1 MTRRSAPP
9 PRPRPAKPAPPR
21 RSAPPPPRRASKTAR
36 PAPPVR
42 SPKAAAPKAAA
53 PKAAAPKAAAPK
65 AAAPKAAAP
74 KAAAPKAAAP
84 KAAAP
89 KAAAPK
95 AHPSS
100 APVPRAAA
108 PKARRHP
115 AQKADN
121 STTQASPVAA
131 SGLPPK
137 SCREL
142 EEAATVST
150 LHDEVAGTADQEMRK
165 HRAAEARD
173 RVEQAK
179 QVKPRRAPRLEL
191 HPGDTVAQ
199 RYVVKRVLG
208 RSRGLLLEANHAHF
222 QQRLALRII
231 STAYATDA
239 KAVQR
244 FHRETRILSQLESE
258 HVARIADAGT
268 LEDGSIFLAREYLEG
283 ESFEAIGKRGLSVA
297 EAVDLFLQVCEAVQ
311 EAHARGVVLRD
322 LQPSHVFVT
331 RKRNGEPVAKITDF
345 GTCKVMRDP
354 AAAAEGSCTRL
365 MGLSPSAS
373 PELIRQQSDIDQ
385 RADVWSLGCMLYALL
400 TGHAAFS
407 GDGTAL
413 MLSIAQDEPLPPSSL
428 RRDVDIPQ
436 GVDRAVFGALS
447 KRRGDRPA
455 RVFDLALALGP
466 YASARGQVHLEQIAR
481 LAGEALEPYRAPEDS
496 LDDSM
501 TMVRNLRHSEPGPAP
516 SSSIPS
522 AVKAGPMPVPVPPS
536 SSPSV
541 PPMRAAASSAPVL
554 PAQRPSLPPMAPLP
568 SYPQVSRPRR
578 RGKLALALVPLA
590 AAAVAIFAT
599 VALTPGETLR
609 AQAAVPRFSLPMT
622 PGADE
627 EPTIAAES
635 ADDLQD
641 APPAEEKPE
650 TEPAPAAETTPAV
663 AAPPTPSH
671 SRFLDARQAKRAKR
685 SRRAEPKKADVSS
698 APKAA
703 PGEKGTLVAM
713 AIGASCAFTVDGAG
727 LGTRSS
733 VRKKVSAGAHTV
745 SCTKVGGT
753 TRTRTVNVTPGKAAV
768 AVFKF

>member
-1 MTRRSAPP
+1 MNRRSAPP
-9 PRPRPAKPAPPR
+9 PRPRTAKPAPPR
-21 RSAPPPPRRASKTAR
+21 RSAPPPPRRTAKAAPR
-36 PAPPVR
+36 PAPKATPSRASASKPV
-42 SPKAAAPKAAA
+42 APKAAA

-65 AAAPKAAAP
+65 AAPVQR
-74 KAAAPKAAAP
+74 
-84 KAAAP
+84 
-89 KAAAPK
+89 
-95 AHPSS
+95 
-100 APVPRAAA
+100 PVPRAAA
-108 PKARRHP
+108 PKARKQP
-115 AQKADN
+115 VTTPDT
-121 STTQASPVAA
+121 STTQASPLPTTR
-131 SGLPPK
+131 SSLPPE
-137 SCREL
+137 SRREL

-150 LHDEVAGTADQEMRK
+150 LQDDVAVAADHEMRRL
-165 HRAAEARD
+165 RAAEARG

-179 QVKPRRAPRLEL
+179 QQPRRAGRLEI

-222 QQRLALRII
+222 QQRLALRVI
-231 STAYATDA
+231 STTYATDA

-268 LEDGSIFLAREYLEG
+268 LEDGSLFLAREYLEG
-283 ESFEAIGKRGLSVA
+283 ESFDAIGKRGLTVS

-373 PELIRQQSDIDQ
+373 PELIRQQSDIDE

-413 MLSIAQDEPLPPSSL
+413 MLAIAQDEPLPPSSL

-436 GVDRAVFGALS
+436 AVDRAVFGALS
-447 KRRGDRPA
+447 KRRSDRPA
-455 RVFDLALALGP
+455 RVFDLALALRP
-466 YASARGQVHLEQIAR
+466 YASARGRVHLEQIAR
-481 LAGEALEPYRAPEDS
+481 LAGEVLVPYRAPEDS

-501 TMVRNLRHSEPGPAP
+501 TMVRNLRPSEPGPAP
-516 SSSIPS
+516 TSSIPS
-522 AVKAGPMPVPVPPS
+522 AIKAGPMPVPAPPS
-536 SSPSV
+536 SSQSI
-541 PPMRAAASSAPVL
+541 PPMRAAATSAPIL
-554 PAQRPSLPPMAPLP
+554 PPQRPSLPPMAMMP
-568 SYPQVSRPRR
+568 SYPEIARPRR
-578 RGKLALALVPLA
+578 RNKLVLALVPMV

-599 VALTPGETLR
+599 VALTPGEAMK
-609 AQAAVPRFSLPMT
+609 AQAAVPRFALPMT

-627 EPTIAAES
+627 EPTVATES

-641 APPAEEKPE
+641 APVAEEK
-650 TEPAPAAETTPAV
+650 PAAETTPAAEANPVV
-663 AAPPTPSH
+663 AAAPTQAR
-671 SRFLDARQAKRAKR
+671 SRFLDARQSKR
-685 SRRAEPKKADVSS
+685 SKRSTKADAEVSS

-703 PGEKGTLVAM
+703 QEQGTLVAM

-733 VRKKVSAGAHTV
+733 VRKKVAPGPHTV
-745 SCTKVGGT
+745 SCAKVGGT